1 MISSTVLHTETAIVN
16 PQERKKKK
24 KRHNV
29 SRGNSVYAGTFLSSL
44 ALPHSLD

>member
-16 PQERKKKK
+16 PQEKKK